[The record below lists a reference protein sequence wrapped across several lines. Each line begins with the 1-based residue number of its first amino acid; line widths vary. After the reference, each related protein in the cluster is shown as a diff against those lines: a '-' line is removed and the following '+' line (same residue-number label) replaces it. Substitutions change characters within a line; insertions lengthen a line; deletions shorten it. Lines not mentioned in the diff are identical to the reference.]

1 LFLYVSQF
9 LPSLPG
15 RDMKSDLLCFFLP
28 THHQECIAKN
38 IHEKSIKEGRPSNV
52 ANLAVEL
59 LQYREDVNWRYLEEF
74 VLHHRALRG
83 MMLLEEAVKGGTE
96 EVEDVPFS
104 LLEANAR
111 LSADLLDLRVS
122 LRSSPGVG
130 QFTKLRHKFPDKFE
144 DDPFQVE
151 LGRCYLNGPTAT
163 FGDVFE
169 VYEMRGGEGGGGG
182 EGAYGTRSGG
192 GGGGGGGAEKRKS
205 VVVYECR
212 HTSPDTKNPAKSV
225 TIDEVQTAWNKA
237 HQALADSIGASEN
250 VKQLQLSVGAVGVF
264 SNRRGGKDL
273 VSANFPPKTF
283 VVVAENAVAYFGKSL
298 SARFVGR
305 VEDLSSTD

>member
-1 LFLYVSQF
+1 ML
-9 LPSLPG
+9 
-15 RDMKSDLLCFFLP
+15 
-28 THHQECIAKN
+28 
-38 IHEKSIKEGRPSNV
+38 
-52 ANLAVEL
+52 
-59 LQYREDVNWRYLEEF
+59 
-74 VLHHRALRG
+74 
-83 MMLLEEAVKGGTE
+83 LLEELVGGEKE
-96 EVEDVPFS
+96 EEEEEDVPFS
-104 LLEANAR
+104 CLEANAC
-111 LSADLLDLRVS
+111 LSDDLQDLRVP

-130 QFTKLRHKFPDKFE
+130 KVSKLRLKFPNQ
-144 DDPFQVE
+144 FQNDQFRVE

-169 VYEMRGGEGGGGG
+169 VYEMRGG
-182 EGAYGTRSGG
+182 G
-192 GGGGGGGAEKRKS
+192 GGGGGGGAARRKS
-205 VVVYECR
+205 VIVYECR

-237 HQALADSIGASEN
+237 HKALADSIGASEN

>member
-1 LFLYVSQF
+1 MRFTVS
-9 LPSLPG
+9 PIPG
-15 RDMKSDLLCFFLP
+15 RDMNSDLLCFFLP
-28 THHQECIAKN
+28 THHQECIAKD
-38 IHEKSIKEGRPSNV
+38 IHAKNIKEGRPSNV

-83 MMLLEEAVKGGTE
+83 MMLLEEAVKRGTQE
-96 EVEDVPFS
+96 EEEDVPFS

-111 LSADLLDLRVS
+111 LSEDLLDLRVS

-144 DDPFQVE
+144 DDLFQVE

-169 VYEMRGGEGGGGG
+169 VYEMRGG
-182 EGAYGTRSGG
+182 G
-192 GGGGGGGAEKRKS
+192 GGGGGGGAARRKS
-205 VVVYECR
+205 VIVYECR

-237 HQALADSIGASEN
+237 HQALADSMRTSEN

-273 VSANFPPKTF
+273 VSANLPPKTF
-283 VVVAENAVAYFGKSL
+283 VVVAENAVAYFGKTL
-298 SARFVGR
+298 SARFLGR
-305 VEDLSSTD
+305 VEDLVTG

>member
-1 LFLYVSQF
+1 MRFTVS
-9 LPSLPG
+9 PIPG
-15 RDMKSDLLCFFLP
+15 RDMNSDLLCFFLP

-83 MMLLEEAVKGGTE
+83 MMLLEEAVQGGTQE
-96 EVEDVPFS
+96 EEEDVPFS

-111 LSADLLDLRVS
+111 LSKDLLDLRVS

-163 FGDVFE
+163 FGDMFE
-169 VYEMRGGEGGGGG
+169 VYEMR
-182 EGAYGTRSGG
+182 SGG
-192 GGGGGGGAEKRKS
+192 GGDGGGGAEKRKS

-237 HQALADSIGASEN
+237 QQALADSMHASEN

-264 SNRRGGKDL
+264 SNRRGSKDL